1 MKAIEIW
8 NNFLA
13 DKQQLSDDD
22 ELIFVREGLDDWL
35 LKYLQEFSF
44 GEKAELLLIKSRSFP
59 VVLDYIYFS
68 DEPFFIQSEKALLER
83 KNTELILKYAHKF
96 CFVQELHELMVD
108 ISSEDVLLG
117 YFLEEDLSS
126 EGEIKL
132 IERNSEKLFKA
143 YVEEYILSEK
153 AEHFLI
159 EQKKYDFFRIY
170 VSEHNRIA
178 QSSLVLL
185 ANSHDE
191 KMLSIFREFC
201 AY

>member
-22 ELIFVREGLDDWL
+22 ELIFVREGLDEWL

-83 KNTELILKYAHKF
+83 KDTELILKYAHKF
-96 CFVQELHELMVD
+96 CFVQELHPFMVEN
-108 ISSEDVLLG
+108 SSDDVLLG
-117 YFLEEDLSS
+117 YFLEEELSS
-126 EGEIKL
+126 DGEIKL
-132 IERNSEKLFKA
+132 IERYSEKLFKA
-143 YVEEYILSEK
+143 YVEEYVLTEN

-178 QSSLVLL
+178 QSSLTLL

-191 KMLSIFREFC
+191 KMLDIFREFC
-201 AY
+201 LC